1 MSNHIFN
8 STLIHRAPRIV
19 LALLALLL
27 ISCVAI
33 INKQSISSVFVMA
46 TTHQPERFTELYFVD
61 SSLLPSY
68 TPTAKPQRVTFRIT
82 NHEAH
87 PVTYT
92 YVVTQN
98 ARQLVKDTIT
108 LGDAQSSDINF
119 VYSIPTP
126 TTDAALSVSL
136 IDRAEHI
143 AFRTKS

>member
-1 MSNHIFN
+1 MSNHTFKNTPLRRVSIIALAILV
-8 STLIHRAPRIV
+8 LI
-19 LALLALLL
+19 L
-27 ISCVAI
+27 IAYVAI
-33 INKQSISSVFVMA
+33 MNRQSVASAFVMA

-68 TPTAKPQRVTFRIT
+68 TPTAKPQHVTFRVT

-92 YVVTQN
+92 YVITQN
-98 ARQLVKDTIT
+98 AVQIARNTIT
-108 LGDAQSSDINF
+108 LGDAQNADINF

-126 TTDAALSVSL
+126 TTDATLSVSL

-143 AFRTKS
+143 VFRTKS